1 MLELLSTLSHGE
13 CAKTFGIC
21 RNVIKLSIS
30 VEAVTE

>member
-13 CAKTFGIC
+13 CAKVFGIC
-21 RNVIKLSIS
+21 QNVVKLSVS